1 MLPKE
6 IYIFLQDVTDE
17 LQVVIEPVKGRDLYE
32 FEELLF
38 GSGQLNVKL
47 FGKLFIGWR
56 DLHILLQRL
65 QQMHW
70 KHFTP

>member
-1 MLPKE
+1 MFPKE
-6 IYIFLQDVTDE
+6 IYIFLQDVADE

-47 FGKLFIGWR
+47 FGKLFIR
-56 DLHILLQRL
+56 
-65 QQMHW
+65 
-70 KHFTP
+70 